1 MRPHDSEPETLADWL
16 QTRSAAVQDLARR
29 FPLDAEYRLDG
40 RVYYLLGFA
49 KRAGS
54 STPTALVLS
63 PINPGRNYDAAL
75 QSRVY
80 VPLDDLEPDPVRLH

>member
-1 MRPHDSEPETLADWL
+1 MRPSEPETLADWL

-54 STPTALVLS
+54 DTPAALVLT
-63 PINPGRNYDAAL
+63 PINPGRNYTAAM
-75 QSRVY
+75 QNRVY
-80 VPLDDLEPDPVRLH
+80 VCIDALEPAAAVRLH